1 MAIID
6 ERLLKIVTRFSEASA
21 RRSSAPYHAEG
32 IMPETDPDLS
42 GDPSDYE
49 PEIHNTNGTVPADA
63 GIRVTEGIELSSAKL
78 ELSNNSIISL

>member
-1 MAIID
+1 
-6 ERLLKIVTRFSEASA
+6 
-21 RRSSAPYHAEG
+21 
-32 IMPETDPDLS
+32 MPETDPDLS